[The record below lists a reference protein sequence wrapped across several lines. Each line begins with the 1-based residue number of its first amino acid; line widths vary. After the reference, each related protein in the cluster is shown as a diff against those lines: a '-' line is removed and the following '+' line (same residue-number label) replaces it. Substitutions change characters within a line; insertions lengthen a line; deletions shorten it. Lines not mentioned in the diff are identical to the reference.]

1 MQAENYILHICVLR
15 QKKLSMLLC
24 VKRNNWNVEAK
35 QIKYFVKKEIKKMS
49 DENSLIAVIEN
60 CFVWI
65 EECENFTMNL
75 LLLLLFHPRHPSNRM
90 RHFHIIHI
98 STPTKI
104 LYIYFKIFPII
115 VLQNKIFIGH
125 HWAHVFIQK

>member
-1 MQAENYILHICVLR
+1 
-15 QKKLSMLLC
+15 
-24 VKRNNWNVEAK
+24 
-35 QIKYFVKKEIKKMS
+35 
-49 DENSLIAVIEN
+49 
-60 CFVWI
+60 
-65 EECENFTMNL
+65 
-75 LLLLLFHPRHPSNRM
+75 M

-125 HWAHVFIQK
+125 HWAHVFIQKYIHLYKVTKKYLYKKNVSLVKNYTENLSTTTKKSMYK